1 VPVVTSYSYDSNG
14 NRLARIQGGIPTTGT
29 YDDQDRLL
37 EYGNITFTYNPNGDL
52 QAKTQ
57 NDAAV
62 SYDYDV
68 FGNLRHVTLDNGIAI
83 DYVIDGMSR
92 RIGKKING
100 TLVQGFL
107 YDDELRIAAELDGS
121 NTVVSRFVYGTHV
134 NVPELIVT
142 ADTTYRIV
150 TDHLGS
156 PRLIIDT
163 TDGSIAQRMDY
174 DEFGA
179 VILDTNPGFQPFGF
193 AGGLYD
199 PQTKLVRFAA
209 RDYDPQ
215 IGRWTARDPML
226 FAGGTVN
233 SYSYSLND
241 PVGCVDPGGDVV
253 LLPLIAAGALV
264 GAVIGGSVYAVST
277 LARHRAFNW
286 GAFAG
291 AAGAGALAGGIG
303 VVAAPLAGALG
314 LGSSLAGVAVVNG
327 ASGLLQAGI
336 TASTDPCLDFT
347 AGYAISSAT
356 MGALGGMLGAG
367 LFRTPTMSHFRQVA
381 FPRTFAGLVPR
392 AVGGAAGPNARAVYH
407 GALVALSVGTV
418 GPQYVH

>member
-121 NTVVSRFVYGTHV
+121 NTMVSRFVYGTHV

-215 IGRWTARDPML
+215 IGRWTVKDPIGFTGGATDL
-226 FAGGTVN
+226 YAYVLGDPVNASDLNGEVLPILLVAAGGVT
-233 SYSYSLND
+233 
-241 PVGCVDPGGDVV
+241 GG
-253 LLPLIAAGALV
+253 LV
-264 GAVIGGSVYAVST
+264 GGAVYALFHRSSFTWGGFWGAVAGGAVAGSVGVVAP
-277 LARHRAFNW
+277 
-286 GAFAG
+286 
-291 AAGAGALAGGIG
+291 ALAGLVGLGSGVLGTMAVNATVG
-303 VVAAPLAGALG
+303 VVAAGASAAIDPCQDFTVKYAFSSAVWAAAGGALG
-314 LGSSLAGVAVVNG
+314 NWLGETNGMVNFRQKGFPRVPRGVLPRWLGGTGGKNMRALYRSTGVSVGVGFAGV
-327 ASGLLQAGI
+327 
-336 TASTDPCLDFT
+336 
-347 AGYAISSAT
+347 GYV
-356 MGALGGMLGAG
+356 
-367 LFRTPTMSHFRQVA
+367 F
-381 FPRTFAGLVPR
+381 
-392 AVGGAAGPNARAVYH
+392 
-407 GALVALSVGTV
+407 
-418 GPQYVH
+418 